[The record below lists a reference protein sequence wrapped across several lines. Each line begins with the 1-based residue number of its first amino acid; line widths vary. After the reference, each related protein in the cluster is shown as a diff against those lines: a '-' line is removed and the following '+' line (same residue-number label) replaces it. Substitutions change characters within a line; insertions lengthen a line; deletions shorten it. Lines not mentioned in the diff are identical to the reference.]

1 MATTTTDISLTLTA
15 TSEWDITGKFTV
27 PVDSAEISGIK
38 SRIQQLNTAI
48 QTVKET
54 EPTDSSDT
62 ILKYAY
68 GLNQSSFYYPYDP
81 DDEGDPEVITKSTI
95 DSITAAQIKAVE
107 TTRIY
112 DYRD

>member
-1 MATTTTDISLTLTA
+1 MATTTETTLTLTA

-27 PVDSAEISGIK
+27 PVVLDEISGIK
-38 SRIQQLNTAI
+38 SRIGQLNAAI
-48 QTVKET
+48 QAVKET

-68 GLNQSSFYYPYDP
+68 GLNQSSFYCQYDP
-81 DDEGDPEVITKSTI
+81 DDEGDPDVLTKSHI
-95 DSITAAQIKAVE
+95 EAITAAQIKSVE